1 MLYLWGASS
10 LGALFLYQSFVI
22 HMFSHILSP
31 LTLLLLVLCTVK
43 KRPKLKSRYKQRIEE
58 TIEYARTI
66 DDFDYLVDLQTLA
79 LHCLAPEP
87 SAYFMRTIEIE
98 EKKSKCLL
106 PWSRPFFLSL
116 FFFLTSGFLS

>member
-1 MLYLWGASS
+1 MLHLWGASS

-22 HMFSHILSP
+22 HTFSHILSP

-43 KRPKLKSRYKQRIEE
+43 KQPKLKSRYKQRIEE

-79 LHCLAPEP
+79 LHCLVLEP

-98 EKKSKCLL
+98 EKKSECLL
-106 PWSRPFFLSL
+106 SSL
-116 FFFLTSGFLS
+116 LLLLLFIYFFFF

>member
-1 MLYLWGASS
+1 MLHLWGASS
-10 LGALFLYQSFVI
+10 LGTLFLYQSFVI
-22 HMFSHILSP
+22 HTFTHILSP

-43 KRPKLKSRYKQRIEE
+43 KQPKLKSRYKQRIEE

-79 LHCLAPEP
+79 LHCLVLEP

-98 EKKSKCLL
+98 EKKSECLL
-106 PWSRPFFLSL
+106 SSLLLLLLFIYL
-116 FFFLTSGFLS
+116 FFFN